1 MTWKKTLAWWTGS
14 LATFCGVLGGMGF
27 GVLGFA
33 WLTGMSVNEH
43 LGDPWLILV
52 LLLLMFLGSATCYLV
67 LFSIWLVLSRALL
80 GRDGLIDVAE
90 NTTFQQPADAREL
103 IPVQSPMRADVLSHA
118 PSISRSHLR

>member
-1 MTWKKTLAWWTGS
+1 MSWQQILAWWTGL

-43 LGDPWLILV
+43 LGNPWLFLL
-52 LLLLMFLGSATCYLV
+52 LLLLMFLGSATSYLV
-67 LFSIWLVLSRALL
+67 LFSIWLVLARALL

-90 NTTFQQPADAREL
+90 NTTFQRPADARL
-103 IPVQSPMRADVLSHA
+103 NRRWTLWLLRVYRLDHDDVA
-118 PSISRSHLR
+118 